1 MKFQCED
8 CYQFLALV
16 VHYQSQYAIF
26 RILRQMATKIK
37 KHEVLETEIRIHNL
51 LIIVMK
57 FDFKIY
63 NYFFKM
69 NRPTVPLTSLVCT
82 VQNVRIRDG
91 R

>member
-1 MKFQCED
+1 MLGYLFVRMWVLGCRNRVKKEMKFQCED

-16 VHYQSQYAIF
+16 DHYQSQYAIF

-63 NYFFKM
+63 NYFF
-69 NRPTVPLTSLVCT
+69 
-82 VQNVRIRDG
+82 
-91 R
+91 

>member
-16 VHYQSQYAIF
+16 DHYQSQYAIF

-57 FDFKIY
+57 FDF
-63 NYFFKM
+63 NLQFFFLNESSHSPTYF
-69 NRPTVPLTSLVCT
+69 TCLYCT
-82 VQNVRIRDG
+82 ECQN
-91 R
+91 

>member
-16 VHYQSQYAIF
+16 DHYQSQYAIF

-63 NYFFKM
+63 NYLFKLI
-69 NRPTVPLTSLVCT
+69 VPQSHLLHLFVLYILR
-82 VQNVRIRDG
+82 VKRN
-91 R
+91 